1 MKSVLIIGMGVLGQ
15 HLARKMTEFGNEV
28 MIVDER
34 EELIQELSTEFPNA
48 IVGDCTREG
57 VLRSLGV
64 GNFDY
69 CFVTV
74 GEDFYAAL
82 EITAILKELGAKCV
96 ISKAKRNRQAEFLKK
111 IGADEVFY
119 PEEEMA
125 ESLAVRFTANN
136 IFDYIELTEEYSV
149 FEMPILDEWIDKTLE
164 QINVRKLYNIN
175 VIAIK
180 NNGKLNPAPEAKY
193 VFQEEDHI
201 VVIGKAEDVFK
212 ISNKASKSSRTKN
225 KAFMK

>member
-1 MKSVLIIGMGVLGQ
+1 MKSVLIIGMGTLGR

-28 MIVDER
+28 LIVDEN
-34 EELIQELSTEFPNA
+34 EGIIQEMAQEFPNA
-48 IVGDCTREG
+48 IVGDCAAEG

-82 EITAILKELGAKCV
+82 EITSILKELGAKCV
-96 ISKAKRNRQAEFLKK
+96 IAKAKKNRQAEFLKK

-125 ESLAVRFTANN
+125 ESLAIRYTADN
-136 IFDYIELTEEYSV
+136 IFDYIELTDEYSV
-149 FEMPILDEWIDKTLE
+149 YEMPIIKEWVGKTIAE
-164 QINVRKLYNIN
+164 VDIRKLYNIN

-180 NNGKLNPAPEAKY
+180 NDGNLNPSPGPGYAFK
-193 VFQEEDHI
+193 EEDHI

-212 ISNKASKSSRTKN
+212 ISAKTSKK
-225 KAFMK
+225 K

>member
-1 MKSVLIIGMGVLGQ
+1 MKSVLIIGMGTLGR

-28 MIVDER
+28 MIVDKDEDI
-34 EELIQELSTEFPNA
+34 IQEMAQEISNA
-48 IVGDCTREG
+48 IVGDCAAEG

-64 GNFDY
+64 NNFDF

-96 ISKAKRNRQAEFLKK
+96 ISKAKKNRQAEFLKK

-125 ESLAVRFTANN
+125 ESLAIKYTVDN
-136 IFDYIELTEEYSV
+136 IYDYIELTDEYSV
-149 FEMPILDEWIDKTLE
+149 FEMPMIKEWIGKTIVE
-164 QINVRKLYNIN
+164 ANVRKEYGINI
-175 VIAIK
+175 IAIK
-180 NNGKLNPAPEAKY
+180 NGGHMNPSSEPEY
-193 VFQEEDHI
+193 VFKEGDHI
-201 VVIGKAEDVFK
+201 IVIGKAKDVLK
-212 ISNKASKSSRTKN
+212 ISAKTSKK
-225 KAFMK
+225 K

>member
-1 MKSVLIIGMGVLGQ
+1 MKSVLIIGMGTLGR

-28 MIVDER
+28 MIVDKDEDI
-34 EELIQELSTEFPNA
+34 IQEMAQEISNA
-48 IVGDCTREG
+48 IVGDCAAEG

-64 GNFDY
+64 NNFDF

-96 ISKAKRNRQAEFLKK
+96 ISKAKKNRQAEFLKK

-125 ESLAVRFTANN
+125 ESLAIKYTVDN
-136 IFDYIELTEEYSV
+136 IYDYIELTDEYSV
-149 FEMPILDEWIDKTLE
+149 FEMPMIKEWIGKTIVE
-164 QINVRKLYNIN
+164 ANVRKEYGINI
-175 VIAIK
+175 IAIK
-180 NNGKLNPAPEAKY
+180 NGGHMNPSPEPKY
-193 VFQEEDHI
+193 VFKEGDHI
-201 VVIGKAEDVFK
+201 IVIGKAKDVLK
-212 ISNKASKSSRTKN
+212 ISAKTSKK
-225 KAFMK
+225 K

>member
-1 MKSVLIIGMGVLGQ
+1 MKSVLIIGMGTLGR

-28 MIVDER
+28 LIMDQN
-34 EELIQELSTEFPNA
+34 EEIIQEMAQEFPNA
-48 IVGDCTREG
+48 IAGDCAAEG

-64 GNFDY
+64 SNFDF

-96 ISKAKRNRQAEFLKK
+96 ISKAKKNRQAEFLKK

-125 ESLAVRFTANN
+125 ESLAIKYTVDN
-136 IFDYIELTEEYSV
+136 IYDYIELTDEYSV
-149 FEMPILDEWIDKTLE
+149 FEMPILKEWIGKTIA
-164 QINVRKLYNIN
+164 QVDVRKLYNIN
-175 VIAIK
+175 IIAIK
-180 NNGKLNPAPEAKY
+180 NGEHLNPSPKSEY
-193 VFQEEDHI
+193 VFIEGDHI
-201 VVIGKAEDVFK
+201 IVIGRGEDVLK
-212 ISNKASKSSRTKN
+212 ISAKTSKK
-225 KAFMK
+225 K

>member
-1 MKSVLIIGMGVLGQ
+1 MKSVLIIGMGTLGK
-15 HLARKMTEFGNEV
+15 HLARKMIEFGNEV
-28 MIVDER
+28 LIVDANEDI
-34 EELIQELSTEFPNA
+34 IQEMAQEIPNA
-48 IVGDCTREG
+48 IVGDCAAEG

-125 ESLAVRFTANN
+125 ESLAIRYTADN
-136 IFDYIELTEEYSV
+136 IYDYIELTDEYSV
-149 FEMPILDEWIDKTLE
+149 YEMPILKEWIGKT
-164 QINVRKLYNIN
+164 IKNVDVRKLYNIN
-175 VIAIK
+175 IIAIK
-180 NNGKLNPAPEAKY
+180 NHGDLDPSPGAEY
-193 VFQEEDHI
+193 VFKEDDHI
-201 VVIGKAEDVFK
+201 MVIGKAEDVLK
-212 ISNKASKSSRTKN
+212 ISAKTSKK
-225 KAFMK
+225 K

>member
-1 MKSVLIIGMGVLGQ
+1 MKSVLIIGMGTLGR
-15 HLARKMTEFGNEV
+15 HLARKMTEYGNEV
-28 MIVDER
+28 MIIDEN
-34 EELIQELSTEFPNA
+34 EEIIQEMAQEFPNA
-48 IVGDCTREG
+48 IIGDCASEG

-64 GNFDY
+64 SSFDY

-125 ESLAVRFTANN
+125 ESLAIRYTADN
-136 IFDYIELTEEYSV
+136 IFDYIELTDEYSV
-149 FEMPILDEWIDKTLE
+149 FEMPILKEWTGKTLAE
-164 QINVRKLYNIN
+164 ADVRKLYNIN
-175 VIAIK
+175 VIAVK
-180 NNGKLNPAPEAKY
+180 NDGQLNPSPKANYAFK
-193 VFQEEDHI
+193 EEDHI
-201 VVIGKAEDVFK
+201 VVIGRAEDVFK
-212 ISNKASKSSRTKN
+212 ISAKTAKK
-225 KAFMK
+225 K